1 MIQTKKQQHENKI
14 KYTVFNQRKQHENK
28 IKYTVFNQRKQH
40 ENKIKYTVFNQ
51 RKQIPLSTVKRFEK
65 SFKVSYFY
73 NFMNL
78 GIEEQLYIY
87 YL

>member
-1 MIQTKKQQHENKI
+1 MEPVLWLQELFLVVNYLIIRVTMIQTKKQQHENKI
-14 KYTVFNQRKQHENK
+14 KYTVFNQRKQ
-28 IKYTVFNQRKQH
+28 
-40 ENKIKYTVFNQ
+40 
-51 RKQIPLSTVKRFEK
+51 IPLSTVKKFEK

>member
-14 KYTVFNQRKQHENK
+14 KYTVFNQRKQ
-28 IKYTVFNQRKQH
+28 
-40 ENKIKYTVFNQ
+40 
-51 RKQIPLSTVKRFEK
+51 IPLSTVKKFEK

-87 YL
+87 YLWIEVLFFHHKTRVPFDLK